1 VPTAVRRPLAGYLW
15 SLLTGASVTPYYAD
29 DLVTIYHGEALDILD
44 GIATASV
51 DLILTDPPYS
61 SGGSLEAQKNTKA
74 QGLRS
79 ATVQHAD
86 FEWFAADNMTT
97 GGLIWLLRAAL
108 IRGRRILRP
117 NRAALVFT
125 DWRMV
130 PHVAPAL
137 ESSGLRYRN
146 MIVWDKRSAGLGTG
160 FKPAHEIVLEYA
172 NGATEYQ
179 ALDGQNVIRLA
190 RVHASEREHNAQ
202 KPVALL
208 NELIRVCA
216 PISGLVVDPFM
227 GSGSTMVAAK
237 STSRRAIGIEIEER
251 YCEIAA
257 NRCRQEV
264 LGLTA

>member
-1 VPTAVRRPLAGYLW
+1 
-15 SLLTGASVTPYYAD
+15 VTPYYAD
-29 DLVTIYHGEALDILD
+29 DLVTIYHGDALAVMDTLST
-44 GIATASV
+44 GSV

-61 SGGSLEAQKNTKA
+61 SGGSFEAQKNTKA

-79 ATVQHAD
+79 ATVQSDD

-97 GGLIWLLRAAL
+97 GGLVWLLRAVL
-108 IRGRRILRP
+108 IRARRVLHP

-146 MIVWDKRSAGLGTG
+146 MLVWDKRSPGLGIG
-160 FKPAHEIVLEYA
+160 FKPAHEIILEYA
-172 NGATEYQ
+172 NGTTEYQ
-179 ALDGQNVIRLA
+179 ALDGQNVLRIP
-190 RVHASEREHNAQ
+190 RVHASDKDHNAQ
-202 KPVALL
+202 KPVPLL
-208 NELIRVCA
+208 SELIRVCT
-216 PISGLVVDPFM
+216 PGGGLVVDPFM
-227 GSGSTMVAAK
+227 GSGSTLYAAK
-237 STSRRAIGIEIEER
+237 RSSRRAIGIEIEER

-257 NRCRQEV
+257 RRCSQEV